1 MIKFCLEI
9 VWKFNVARGSD
20 YRQFTNHVVDQF
32 NLVGD
37 LIKNNNI
44 QFMNLNGVIDSSNYQ
59 HVDNKNPISIKLPA
73 SSELAAIIQKKK
85 DKKNRKKN

>member
-1 MIKFCLEI
+1 MVE
-9 VWKFNVARGSD
+9 
-20 YRQFTNHVVDQF
+20 QF

-37 LIKNNNI
+37 LIKNDNI
-44 QFMNLNGVIDSSNYQ
+44 QFVNSSGVIDRENYEY
-59 HVDNKNPISIKLPA
+59 VDNKNPISIKLPA